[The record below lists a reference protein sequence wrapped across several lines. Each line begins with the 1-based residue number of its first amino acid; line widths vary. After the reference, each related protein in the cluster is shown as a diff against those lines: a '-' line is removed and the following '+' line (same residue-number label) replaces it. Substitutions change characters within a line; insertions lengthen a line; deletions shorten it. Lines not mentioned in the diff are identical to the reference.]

1 MNGSS
6 NCTLIFTIASRV
18 EPPSPCTSSSKVTSN
33 GVRKIP
39 NRLDAAALQIAA
51 GMLPRANEV
60 KAIADCTVAGSAQ
73 R

>member
-6 NCTLIFTIASRV
+6 NCTLILRMASRV
-18 EPPSPCTSSSKVTSN
+18 EAPSPWTFSSRVTSN

-51 GMLPRANEV
+51 GMLPRAREV
-60 KAIADCTVAGSAQ
+60 KAIADCTVAGSAH